1 MTVASEMLKGFFKA
15 GDIRVGDTINK
26 ATSGQLDDTIAKGAA
41 TINTSNIDTPDVPSP
56 EYGSPDYYNAT
67 RAAETLTDPAV
78 PVNRER
84 TSSANYNDRNFNL
97 INVTDSDELIT
108 IIDNVGRASDNFKNA
123 RGGGPQPHKD
133 VVKKASK
140 VDIAELENII
150 GYKLGDGVTA
160 ERVFGGRQILQE
172 SANNLRSMANV
183 IMSGQGDDAFKLSFK
198 QAISSH
204 VGVQQAVAGMA
215 AESGRSLGAW
225 RIPVGSETSTQST
238 IYQGQLQDMI
248 ERSGGNESINKLAQA
263 ILEFDDLEKVTRA
276 ANKLQFA
283 TAMDMILEVRVNGLL
298 SGPQTHVVNSGSNA
312 LVAIW
317 SVPERFLAAGIGK
330 MLKTKDGVAFGE
342 TVAQAYGIIYGMRD
356 GWHLAA
362 KTLKSGEPSDPMMKV
377 EARKYNAVSSPNVNN
392 MLPSSMQFEPNGPI
406 AKGVDFLG
414 DWVIRLPT
422 KLLAAEDEFFKTIN
436 YRMELHSLAYRTA
449 KNEGLEGN
457 DFANRVHELLE
468 NPTEEIH
475 LGANDFARV
484 NTFTNELETTGK
496 QAQNLINRVPVF
508 KIIAPF
514 VRTPTN
520 IVKYVF
526 NRLPPTPFTKKMRA
540 DIAAGGVRR
549 DTALARSALGT
560 ATMGTM
566 ATFAMEGRLTGAG
579 PNNHDARRALM
590 LTGWQPY
597 SIFHN
602 GKYYS
607 YKRTDPIGMFLGMA
621 ADVVD
626 AGRFAETT
634 DYNDVAMASIM
645 ALTKNLQD
653 KTYMSGVADAI
664 QAMEDPDRY
673 LEGFLKRT
681 AVSFVPYTTM
691 LGTVERTID
700 PTLRAANTLMEKVR
714 AKTPYLSEDL
724 PPRRNLWGD
733 PIILHGTWGWD
744 MVSPIYVSKDVNDP
758 VANEMVNQSVEIKKQ
773 TTKIMA
779 SGFAIELSLEESDRL
794 AVLTGKEVKI
804 GGRNLHQHL
813 AFVMKTSSYKNMTD
827 GPEGRKNIK
836 IKGIINEF
844 KSRALKRLTG
854 SKDEPLSKGLK
865 ERIDEAK
872 KKKKYNLT
880 GNEKYNLGQ

>member
-15 GDIRVGDTINK
+15 GDIRVGDTINR
-26 ATSGQLDDTIAKGAA
+26 ATTGQLDDTIAKSA
-41 TINTSNIDTPDVPSP
+41 TINTSNIDTPVEGAPL
-56 EYGSPDYYNAT
+56 EVANTPDDFNAT

-84 TSSANYNDRNFNL
+84 NTADNYDGRNFNL

-123 RGGGPQPHKD
+123 RGGSPQPHKD

-140 VDIAELENII
+140 VDIAELEKII

-172 SANNLRSMANV
+172 SANNLRSMANE
-183 IMSGQGDDAFKLSFK
+183 IMSGTADDAFKLSFK

-225 RIPVGSETSTQST
+225 RIPVGAETSNKST

-263 ILEFDDLEKVTRA
+263 ILEFDDLEKVTKA

-283 TAMDMILEVRVNGLL
+283 TTMDMILEVRVNGLL

-312 LVAIW
+312 LVATW

-330 MLKTKDGVAFGE
+330 MLKTKDGIAFGE
-342 TVAQAYGIIYGMRD
+342 TVAQMYGILYGVRD
-356 GWHLAA
+356 GWQLAA

-392 MLPSSMQFEPNGPI
+392 LLPSNMQFEPNGPI

-414 DWVIRLPT
+414 DWIIRLPT

-436 YRMELHSLAYRTA
+436 YRMELHALAYRTA
-449 KNEGLEGN
+449 KNEGLEGK
-457 DFANRVHELLE
+457 DFANRVHNLLA

-475 LGANDFARV
+475 LGAKDFSRV
-484 NTFTNELETTGK
+484 NTFTNELGTTGK

-526 NRLPPTPFTKKMRA
+526 NRLPPTPFTKTMNA
-540 DIAAGGVRR
+540 DIAAGGIRR
-549 DTALARSALGT
+549 DTALARISLGT
-560 ATMGTM
+560 MTMGAM

-579 PNNHDARRALM
+579 PNDYEAKRALQ

-597 SIFHN
+597 SVFHK

-626 AGRFAETT
+626 TLRWSNDSDGT
-634 DYNDVAMASIM
+634 DVAMASIM
-645 ALTKNLQD
+645 ALSKNLQD
-653 KTYMSGVADAI
+653 KTYMSGISDSI
-664 QAMEDPDRY
+664 QALEDPDRY
-673 LEGFLKRT
+673 MESWLKRT
-681 AVSFVPYTTM
+681 AVSFVPFTTM
-691 LGTVERTID
+691 LGTIERAND
-700 PTLRAANTLMEKVR
+700 PTLRMANTFLEKVR
-714 AKTPYLSEDL
+714 AKTPSLSESL

-733 PIILHGTWGWD
+733 PVVLHGTWGWD
-744 MVSPIYVSKDVNDP
+744 MLSPIYVSENVDDP
-758 VANEMVNQSVEIKKQ
+758 VANELVNQSVGVKKQ
-773 TTKIMA
+773 KNKIGNGQYA
-779 SGFAIELSLEESDRL
+779 VDLTLEEADRL

-813 AFVMKTSSYKNMTD
+813 AFVMKSSSYKKLTN

-836 IKGIINEF
+836 LAGIISEF
-844 KSRALKRLTG
+844 KSRALKRL
-854 SKDEPLSKGLK
+854 LK
-865 ERIDEAK
+865 EDEALQERLKEQEYK
-872 KKKKYNLT
+872 KKFNLT
-880 GNEKYNLGQ
+880 GKDKYNLGN